1 MVLGAQQPPPSR
13 PPVPPVAPVPVAD
26 STKRS
31 PAADT
36 IRKSATRDTTAAQD
50 STKPDSAKRAA
61 AVRRPPPDTVK
72 TPTARPYTPR
82 STDIGPNRWH
92 WDRDAMFASGALTLG
107 ELLAQVPGVTLFT
120 TGFILAPEVAGWYGN
135 PNGVRVF
142 VDGVELDP
150 VNVRN
155 HGVTDLSAIPLWA
168 FEDIT
173 LERTAGELRVHM
185 RTWRVDRTTPTTRT
199 DILTGSE
206 SLNLYRGFFGMRLGN
221 GGVIQ
226 IAGQQESNVTP
237 GGMDGDGLGA
247 LARIGWARGSWD
259 VDGTLLRQGINRNAG
274 ARFLA
279 AGPQPNAL
287 PPFQGS
293 EGLAYL
299 RLAWRDPE
307 TDGPWMQLIASTIY
321 AGENGGTSSQAN
333 GAIPTTP
340 TTTPMDSVDT
350 TASRAQYVV
359 AAGIT
364 KWGLRLSTTNRVRS
378 ISGKAYVSPGARAEY
393 ESQVLTVS
401 AFGERG
407 VDSTTRTDLQARFAP
422 FSWFNVGASVS
433 RAAPKS
439 AALGPAALSTRLEA
453 GVRLQALWFSGGLVT
468 RGASLVA
475 PPVELDSALGA
486 VNAAAARGVIVG
498 VHGPIWRGF
507 ALDLDAINWSNAG
520 PYRPQ
525 TEALTRVWFESSFL
539 ERFPRGTFHLFA
551 SGTYEYRT
559 TTFVPLGT
567 DPKGQSTPGYGSLG
581 TLLEIRIG
589 TAVISWE
596 TRNILAQIYET
607 YPGYVM
613 PRLVNLYG
621 VRWEFWN

>member
-1 MVLGAQQPPPSR
+1 MLLGAQQPPPSR
-13 PPVPPVAPVPVAD
+13 PPVQPVPAAD

-31 PAADT
+31 QAADT
-36 IRKSATRDTTAAQD
+36 IPKSARRDTIAAQD

-61 AVRRPPPDTVK
+61 AVRRPPPDTIK
-72 TPTARPYTPR
+72 TPTARPNTPR
-82 STDIGPNRWH
+82 STEIGPNRWH

-107 ELLAQVPGVTLFT
+107 ELLARVPGVTLFT

-135 PNGVRVF
+135 PNSVRVF
-142 VDGVELDP
+142 VDGVERDP
-150 VNVRN
+150 INLRN
-155 HGVTDLSAIPLWA
+155 HGVTDFSAIPMSTL
-168 FEDIT
+168 EDIT
-173 LERTAGELRVHM
+173 LERTAGELRVHL

-206 SLNLYRGFFGMRLGN
+206 NLNLYRGFFGMRLGN

-226 IAGQQESNVTP
+226 VAGQQESNVAP

-259 VDGTLLRQGINRNAG
+259 VDATLLRQGINRNAG

-279 AGPQPNAL
+279 AVPQPNVL
-287 PPFQGS
+287 PPFKGS
-293 EGLAYL
+293 ESLAYL

-307 TDGPWMQLIASTIY
+307 TDGPWVQLIASTIY
-321 AGENGGTSSQAN
+321 AGENNGTSNQAN
-333 GAIPTTP
+333 GAIPTTS
-340 TTTPMDSVDT
+340 TTTPTDSVDT
-350 TASRAQYVV
+350 TAVRSQYVV

-393 ESQVLTVS
+393 ESRLLTVS

-407 VDSTTRTDLQARFAP
+407 VDSTTRTDVQARFAP
-422 FSWFNVGASVS
+422 FPWLNIGASLS

-453 GVRLQALWFSGGLVT
+453 GVRLRDRWFSAGVVT

-475 PPVELDSALGA
+475 PPMELDSALRA
-486 VNAAAARGVIVG
+486 VNVSAARGVIAG
-498 VHGPIWRGF
+498 VHGEIWRGF

-520 PYRPQ
+520 SYRPQ
-525 TEALTRVWFESSFL
+525 TEVRTRLWFESSFL
-539 ERFPRGTFHLFA
+539 GRFPRGTFHLFA
-551 SGTYEYRT
+551 SATHEYRT
-559 TTFVPLGT
+559 TTFVPLGP
-567 DPKGQSTPGYGSLG
+567 DPTGQSTPGYGSLG

>member
-1 MVLGAQQPPPSR
+1 MLLGAQQPPPSR
-13 PPVPPVAPVPVAD
+13 PPVPPVPAAD

-36 IRKSATRDTTAAQD
+36 IRKSARPDTGAAQD

-61 AVRRPPPDTVK
+61 AVRRPPPDTIK

-82 STDIGPNRWH
+82 STEIGPNRWH
-92 WDRDAMFASGALTLG
+92 WDRDAMFASGAFTLG

-135 PNGVRVF
+135 PNSVRVF
-142 VDGVELDP
+142 IDGVERDP
-150 VNVRN
+150 INARN
-155 HGVTDLSAIPLWA
+155 NGVTDLSAIPMWA
-168 FEDIT
+168 FEDVK
-173 LERTAGELRVHM
+173 LERTAGELRVHL

-199 DILTGSE
+199 DIFTGSE
-206 SLNLYRGFFGMRLGN
+206 NLNLYRGFLGMRLGN

-226 IAGQQESNVTP
+226 LAGQQESNVTP

-259 VDGTLLRQGINRNAG
+259 VDATLLRQGVNRNAG
-274 ARFLA
+274 DRFLA
-279 AGPQPNAL
+279 AVPQLNVL
-287 PPFQGS
+287 PPFKGT

-307 TDGPWMQLIASTIY
+307 TDGPWVQLIASTIY
-321 AGENGGTSSQAN
+321 AGENNGTSRQAN
-333 GAIPTTP
+333 GAIPTSTATAAP
-340 TTTPMDSVDT
+340 TDTVDT
-350 TASRAQYVV
+350 TASRSQYVV

-378 ISGKAYVSPGARAEY
+378 IGRKTYVSPGARAEY
-393 ESQVLTVS
+393 ESKVLTVS

-407 VDSTTRTDLQARFAP
+407 VDSTTRTDVQARFAP
-422 FSWFNVGASVS
+422 LSWFNVGASLS
-433 RAAPKS
+433 RAAPRN

-453 GVRLQALWFSGGLVT
+453 GVRLRDRWFSGGLVT

-486 VNAAAARGVIVG
+486 VNAPAARGVIAG
-498 VHGPIWRGF
+498 VHGPIWRGL
-507 ALDLDAINWSNAG
+507 ALDLDAIKWSNAG

-525 TEALTRVWFESSFL
+525 TEMRTRLWFQSSFL
-539 ERFPRGTFHLFA
+539 GRFPRGTFHLFVSA
-551 SGTYEYRT
+551 THEYRT

-567 DPKGQSTPGYGSLG
+567 DPTGQSTPGYSSLG

-607 YPGYVM
+607 YPGYVI